1 MGGNYNNK
9 LPTKTS
15 PRPLKLSHPWES
27 GNVDWIGLTKAKM
40 VFKIE
45 DGKVKEV
52 RRRNNI
58 YVGIDVGTKNI

>member
-1 MGGNYNNK
+1 
-9 LPTKTS
+9 
-15 PRPLKLSHPWES
+15 
-27 GNVDWIGLTKAKM
+27 M